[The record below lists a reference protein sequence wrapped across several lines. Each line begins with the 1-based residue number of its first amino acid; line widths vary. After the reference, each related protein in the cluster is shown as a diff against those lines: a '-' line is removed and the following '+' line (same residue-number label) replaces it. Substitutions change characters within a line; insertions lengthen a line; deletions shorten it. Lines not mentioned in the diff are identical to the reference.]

1 MNQPTPMPSQHQLR
15 AELEAMV
22 VGDLL
27 GPAGGA
33 EEELTERNVRD
44 RYLVGVLAPSR
55 SANTSDK
62 PAAEVE
68 EEEEEDDNIPLIP
81 DELSEGGSDTA
92 DDGKTDTDTPVN
104 VSFLPSSFGLTFSVD
119 GETKSININATW
131 GQYKREKR
139 QDQTDHKG
147 KTLLV
152 WKRYE
157 RGGNLELPLL
167 DGAINPMAPDQAFP
181 DIYIKGQ
188 IRKRNTHYV
197 VTLFE

>member
-55 SANTSDK
+55 SANASDK

-68 EEEEEDDNIPLIP
+68 EEEDDDIPHIP

-104 VSFLPSSFGLTFSVD
+104 VSFLPSSFG
-119 GETKSININATW
+119 
-131 GQYKREKR
+131 Q
-139 QDQTDHKG
+139 
-147 KTLLV
+147 
-152 WKRYE
+152 
-157 RGGNLELPLL
+157 
-167 DGAINPMAPDQAFP
+167 GARSALQRIQAA
-181 DIYIKGQ
+181 
-188 IRKRNTHYV
+188 
-197 VTLFE
+197 